1 MKVLVF
7 GSKSVVRKIT
17 ESLKEIGI
25 ELVSLSEMT
34 EVITLLKQKIFALVL
49 VDSLTEEVEK
59 TCQHIRE
66 LGTVPLVLIVNSRKA
81 DWKRLQPL
89 AVDGYLPAEA
99 GRNELSARLRAMH
112 RRFFMA
118 DRLKDFETQPIT
130 SDKEPLPIESRGYRL
145 APNFSETLT
154 PVLQTINLN
163 DCQ

>member
-1 MKVLVF
+1 MKAVVL
-7 GSKSVVRKIT
+7 GNKSIARKLT
-17 ESLKEIGI
+17 ESLKGIGI

-34 EVITLLKQKIFALVL
+34 EVITLLKQKMFALVL

-59 TCQHIRE
+59 ACQHIRE
-66 LGTVPLVLIVNSRKA
+66 FGTVPLVLIVNSRKA

-99 GRNELSARLRAMH
+99 GRNELAARLRAMH

-130 SDKEPLPIESRGYRL
+130 SDKETLPIESKGYHL

-154 PVLQTINLN
+154 PALQAINCSN
-163 DCQ
+163 VQ